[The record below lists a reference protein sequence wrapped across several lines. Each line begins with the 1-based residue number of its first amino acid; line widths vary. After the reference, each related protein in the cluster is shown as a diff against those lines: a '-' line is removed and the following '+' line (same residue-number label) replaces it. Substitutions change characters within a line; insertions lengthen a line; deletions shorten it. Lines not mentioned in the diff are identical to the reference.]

1 MPGGGGPGGGGVPA
15 GGNCLKCHTGK
26 EYHANRVA
34 CTDSSCHPG
43 AHRTIIWNGCKNCHA
58 ERQHPGSTYCWTSCH
73 SDVPQHRA
81 SPAKLS
87 YRVCLACHRAQAGG
101 GDCLRCHKG
110 AIHTSSP
117 TVPTNCRDC
126 HAISLHAGK
135 VQCTSCHVVV
145 SHHGGTNT
153 IKKCADCH
161 TAQASAGDCTKC
173 HPAAH
178 HSANPQTGNCD
189 KCHSQRKHLN
199 KVECVKCHLKTPHHG
214 TQNVVAECSACHSQ
228 QQHAS
233 KGCKECHTPI
243 HGLTVVPSSSIC
255 SNCHKVGHTIFG
267 DCLQCHR
274 TAVHATSPYL
284 PTAQMRERVR
294 GGVAE
299 AAEAAEAPEG
309 EEGRVK
315 APSLEEEGPKGP
327 STAVLSETIKK
338 KISEAKDIISR
349 NGRALVSLLSILLL
363 VLIALLI
370 LARRG
375 IFAKLRGQ

>member
-1 MPGGGGPGGGGVPA
+1 M
-15 GGNCLKCHTGK
+15 
-26 EYHANRVA
+26 
-34 CTDSSCHPG
+34 
-43 AHRTIIWNGCKNCHA
+43 
-58 ERQHPGSTYCWTSCH
+58 
-73 SDVPQHRA
+73 
-81 SPAKLS
+81 
-87 YRVCLACHRAQAGG
+87 
-101 GDCLRCHKG
+101 
-110 AIHTSSP
+110 
-117 TVPTNCRDC
+117 
-126 HAISLHAGK
+126 
-135 VQCTSCHVVV
+135 
-145 SHHGGTNT
+145 
-153 IKKCADCH
+153 
-161 TAQASAGDCTKC
+161 
-173 HPAAH
+173 
-178 HSANPQTGNCD
+178 
-189 KCHSQRKHLN
+189 
-199 KVECVKCHLKTPHHG
+199 
-214 TQNVVAECSACHSQ
+214 
-228 QQHAS
+228 
-233 KGCKECHTPI
+233 
-243 HGLTVVPSSSIC
+243 TVVPSSSIC